1 MDAVAGGIGDP
12 GESEKVNADTE
23 CNMHHLRPRTGG
35 WLPRM
40 ELRKHWL
47 LPDES
52 KLSYTG
58 LDWLLILLNQLEGY
72 LKAKVLFL
80 LWRAWH
86 LRNDMVHGQG
96 TGSIMGS
103 V

>member
-1 MDAVAGGIGDP
+1 
-12 GESEKVNADTE
+12 
-23 CNMHHLRPRTGG
+23 
-35 WLPRM
+35 M

-58 LDWLLILLNQLEGY
+58 LDWLLILLNQLEGD

-86 LRNDMVHGQG
+86 L
-96 TGSIMGS
+96 
-103 V
+103 